1 MPICGGRISIHS
13 SSLAVI
19 FIVLI
24 VLHEQQQQQTQ
35 TSVSGFVL
43 QELPLYAE
51 VVRKH
56 DILLMSPENRIA
68 ATNKRRRH
76 RRMKQGHREVLI
88 RLI

>member
-13 SSLAVI
+13 SSFAVI

-24 VLHEQQQQQTQ
+24 VLHEQQQQTQ

-68 ATNKRRRH
+68 TTNKRRRH

>member
-24 VLHEQQQQQTQ
+24 VLHEQQQQTQ

-56 DILLMSPENRIA
+56 DILQMSSENRIA